1 MWKNKKVVL
10 LAALAIAML
19 IGSVAAG
26 VTLAQSGSG
35 NETQANTRYEALLSK
50 VATIYQQN
58 TGVTIDPQQLE
69 TAFTQAQKEMQNEAL
84 QTWLQNLVTQ
94 GKITQAQADQY
105 LQWWQSKPN
114 TPLLELPREGGMMMG
129 GRGHDFGGGSSAIP
143 QIPGS

>member
-10 LAALAIAML
+10 LAALAVAAI

-26 VTLAQSGSG
+26 VTLAQSGGG
-35 NETQANTRYEALLSK
+35 NETQANTQYEALLNK

-69 TAFTQAQKEMQNEAL
+69 TAFTQAQTEMQNEAL
-84 QTWLQNLVTQ
+84 QSRLQNMVTQ
-94 GKITQAQADQY
+94 GTITQEQADQY

-114 TPLLELPREGGMMMG
+114 TPLLELPRGEGMMM
-129 GRGHDFGGGSSAIP
+129 RGGGHNCWGGNETVP
-143 QIPGS
+143 EIPGP

>member
-1 MWKNKKVVL
+1 MWKNKKVVIL
-10 LAALAIAML
+10 VALAVAVL
-19 IGSVAAG
+19 IGSIAAG
-26 VTLAQSGSG
+26 VAFAQSGSG
-35 NETQANTRYEALLSK
+35 NETQTNTRYEALLNK

-94 GKITQAQADQY
+94 GEITQAQADQY

-114 TPLLELPREGGMMMG
+114 TPLLELPREGGMMMK
-129 GRGHDFGGGSSAIP
+129 GGGHGCWGGNETIP
-143 QIPGS
+143 EIPGS